1 MEKTMNNKNIG
12 PLSLT
17 IALASL
23 AISPAQAETLK
34 EALIK
39 TYQTNPTLAAARA
52 GQRANDEN
60 VPIARARGLPDA
72 DLSGSFSENIKNAAN
87 SFTAPD
93 RLVSGQV
100 AVTVPLYTGGAVRNS
115 VRSADAR
122 VKAGQD
128 NLRVVE
134 SDVFTS
140 AVAAYVDVLRDEAI
154 VSLNRN
160 QVKVL
165 QTNLEATKDR
175 FEVGDLTRT
184 DVAQSEARLAIAQS
198 QLEGAEAQL
207 IGSRERY
214 VQVVGTEPVALA
226 QPPAL
231 PTLPTSVDGALNEAL
246 GDNPSLAAVK
256 KSAEAAR
263 FDIASAK
270 ASRLPK
276 LQAVGN
282 TAYTNFLNSLGSGVP
297 GLNVSQSQTT
307 ISAGLQATIPLFQG
321 GGPSAQVRQAQ
332 ARSNQ
337 SLEQVIEVERA
348 IVAQTRSAYASWRA
362 ANAVIASSEKA
373 VSANALSLE
382 GVKAENS
389 VGNRS
394 ILDILNAEQELL
406 NSRVQLV
413 TAQRNAYVAGFALL
427 SAMGKAEARDL
438 GLDGGTFYDPQVNY
452 DRVRNKIWD
461 WDDDA
466 KPAATSTRTVD
477 TTAQNPSI
485 KP

>member
-1 MEKTMNNKNIG
+1 MINKNIG
-12 PLSLT
+12 SLSLT
-17 IALASL
+17 ITLASL
-23 AISPAQAETLK
+23 MALPAQGETLK

-39 TYQTNPTLAAARA
+39 TYSTNPTLAAARA

-60 VPIARARGLPDA
+60 VPIARSNGLPDLGLNA
-72 DLSGSFSENIKNAAN
+72 GYNENLKQASNL
-87 SFTAPD
+87 FTSPT
-93 RLVSGQV
+93 RSISGQLNL
-100 AVTVPLYTGGAVRNS
+100 TVPLYTGGAVRNG
-115 VRSADAR
+115 VRAADSR
-122 VKAGQD
+122 IKAGQD
-128 NLRVVE
+128 NLRSVE
-134 SDVFTS
+134 SDVFTT

-154 VSLNRN
+154 VGLNRN

-184 DVAQSEARLAIAQS
+184 DVAQSEARLALAQS
-198 QLEGAEAQL
+198 QLEGTEAQL
-207 IGSRERY
+207 IASKERY
-214 VQVVGTEPVALA
+214 VQVIGAEPFDLA

-231 PTLPTSVDGALNEAL
+231 PNFPQSADAALTEAL

-256 KSAEAAR
+256 KSAEASR

-276 LQAVGN
+276 LQAVSNGS
-282 TAYTNFLNSLGSGVP
+282 YTNFLNTQVSSNPAVAV
-297 GLNVSQSQTT
+297 NQSQST
-307 ISAGLQATIPLFQG
+307 ITAGLQATIPLFQG

-337 SLEQVIEVERA
+337 ALEQVIEVERA
-348 IVAQTRSAYASWRA
+348 IVSQTRSAYASWRA
-362 ANAVIASSEKA
+362 SNAVIVSSEKA

-438 GLDGGTFYDPQVNY
+438 GLDGGTFYDPQMNY

-477 TTAQNPSI
+477 TAAQNPSI